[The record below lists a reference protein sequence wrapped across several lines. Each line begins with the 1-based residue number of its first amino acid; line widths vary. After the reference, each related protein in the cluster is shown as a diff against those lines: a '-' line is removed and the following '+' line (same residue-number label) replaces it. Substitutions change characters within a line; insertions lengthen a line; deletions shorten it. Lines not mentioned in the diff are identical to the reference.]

1 MILVASAASAIEPIR
16 VGVSGPFTGGSSP
29 MGIAMRDG
37 IRLAAQEINDE
48 GGILGRPV
56 QLVERDDEARPERGA
71 LVVQELINRE
81 KIVAGLGIV
90 NTGVALA
97 SQRYYQQARIPMI
110 TSVATGSVIT
120 KQFLPPQ
127 YADNYIFRVSAPD
140 TVQAAMI
147 IEEAVVRRQ
156 FRKLAILHDSTNY
169 GQLGREDLERALDR
183 HGIKPVAVERFNI
196 GDVDM
201 TAQLTRA
208 RAAGAEVILTYGLG
222 PELAHLANNL
232 FRLDWKVPWWAA
244 GPCRCP
250 TSSTRPAPTPRAPA
264 CPRPS
269 SRRATPRVARPSST
283 NTAAPGASSEFPCPR
298 LPPRATTR
306 CSCSPPP
313 CARPAAPTGPPARA
327 LESLKEKVDGLVMTY
342 HHPFSKTDHETIDS
356 TRILVIGEI
365 RNAQVVFAYDEDR
378 KRTPSTNKATAPR
391 AVLPPPTQARAPR
404 PRPPSRA
411 VPAALPGA
419 TCAPQRRRSQRC
431 VIARLH
437 PGQPSPRLPDTQ
449 KYPQKLGSLYCTIRD
464 LVLYYEKRAVIRLT
478 LVCSE
483 NRLPLSSVTTHN
495 PQVMRR
501 QNMAANTQNALAD
514 TDAQETQEA
523 GRPVQRSQSGRHRP
537 GPLPDRKADRSG
549 T

>member
-29 MGIAMRDG
+29 MGVAMRDG

-48 GGILGRPV
+48 GGILGRPL

-81 KIVAGLGIV
+81 KVVAGLGIV

-110 TSVATGSVIT
+110 TSAATGSVIT

-169 GQLGREDLERALDR
+169 GQLGREDLERTLDR

-232 FRLDWKVPWWAA
+232 VRLDWKAPLVGSWALSMSNFIDKA
-244 GPCRCP
+244 GPNAEG
-250 TSSTRPAPTPRAPA
+250 TRMPQTFIQEGDTPRRKDFIDKYRRSWGVERIPV
-264 CPRPS
+264 PS
-269 SRRATPRVARPSST
+269 AAAQGYDSLQLLAAAMRQARST
-283 NTAAPGASSEFPCPR
+283 DGPR
-298 LPPRATTR
+298 LRE
-306 CSCSPPP
+306 
-313 CARPAAPTGPPARA
+313 A

-378 KRTPSTNKATAPR
+378 KR
-391 AVLPPPTQARAPR
+391 
-404 PRPPSRA
+404 
-411 VPAALPGA
+411 
-419 TCAPQRRRSQRC
+419 
-431 VIARLH
+431 H
-437 PGQPSPRLPDTQ
+437 
-449 KYPQKLGSLYCTIRD
+449 
-464 LVLYYEKRAVIRLT
+464 
-478 LVCSE
+478 
-483 NRLPLSSVTTHN
+483 
-495 PQVMRR
+495 
-501 QNMAANTQNALAD
+501 
-514 TDAQETQEA
+514 AQ
-523 GRPVQRSQSGRHRP
+523 H
-537 GPLPDRKADRSG
+537 K
-549 T
+549 